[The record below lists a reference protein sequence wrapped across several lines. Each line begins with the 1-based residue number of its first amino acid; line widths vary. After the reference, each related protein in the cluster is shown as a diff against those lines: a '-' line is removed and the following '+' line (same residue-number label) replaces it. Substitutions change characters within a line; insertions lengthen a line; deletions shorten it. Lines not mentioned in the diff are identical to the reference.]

1 MIRVGLFVIASML
14 LAHVSKASLRRWR
27 AHGFYRF
34 LAWEFILL
42 LSLLNFRGVEQWFGD
57 PASWRQLASWILL
70 FGSIVPAV
78 WGAHLLRSRGGALA
92 ARDDRE
98 LLAFERTTRLVT
110 AGIYKYIRHPMYA
123 SQWLWVIAQV
133 LLLPNWLAGVGGLL
147 LFLPLYF
154 VRVPLEEQMML
165 AQFGEQYRAYMQRTG
180 RVLPRLG
187 GRP

>member
-1 MIRVGLFVIASML
+1 VIRVGLFVIASML

-123 SQWLWVIAQV
+123 S
-133 LLLPNWLAGVGGLL
+133 LLMLTWGVFFKRVSVGAGVAALCATAAL
-147 LFLPLYF
+147 
-154 VRVPLEEQMML
+154 VATARAEERENCGY
-165 AQFGEQYRAYMQRTG
+165 FGEAYRTYMARTKMFVPF
-180 RVLPRLG
+180 VL
-187 GRP
+187 